1 MPTPRRNGSDA
12 NGPRVPVYIL
22 AGGRSRRFGSDKA
35 RAAIE
40 GLPLILH
47 VAESLADVAD
57 GVTVVAREAGAYAD
71 LGLRTI
77 GDVVRDKGPLGGLL
91 TAIDD
96 RGHDGWVFIT
106 ACDWVGIQGSWVCR
120 LLSERREGDAVL
132 FESGRDQPLF
142 GLYHTSARAAVAK
155 QIGLGQLK
163 MLHLL
168 DEIDIVKVPAP
179 DGFDRAVNLNQPTD
193 RSEP

>member
-12 NGPRVPVYIL
+12 NEPRVPVYIL

-35 RAAIE
+35 RAEIE
-40 GLPLILH
+40 GLPLILY

-57 GVTVVAREAGAYAD
+57 SVTVVAREASVYAD

-77 GDVVRDKGPLGGLL
+77 GDVVRNKGPLGGLL

-96 RGHDGWVFIT
+96 RGHDGWVFVT
-106 ACDWVGIQGSWVCR
+106 ACDWVGIQGCWVRR
-120 LLSERREGDAVL
+120 LLSERRAGRVVL
-132 FESGRDQPLF
+132 FESPRDQPLF
-142 GLYHTSARAAVAK
+142 GLYHTSVRAAVAK
-155 QIGLGQLK
+155 QIELGRLK

-168 DEIDIVKVPAP
+168 EEIDIVRVPAP
-179 DGFDRAVNLNQPTD
+179 DGWNRAVNLNQPMD

>member
-1 MPTPRRNGSDA
+1 MPTPRRNGSDTRK
-12 NGPRVPVYIL
+12 PRVPVYIL

-35 RAAIE
+35 RSEIE

-47 VAESLADVAD
+47 VKKSLAQVAD
-57 GVTVVAREAGAYAD
+57 GVTVVAREAGVYAD

-77 GDVVRDKGPLGGLL
+77 GDVIRDKGPLGGLL

-106 ACDWVGIQGSWVCR
+106 ACDWVGIQSSWVRR
-120 LLSERREGDAVL
+120 LLSERRTANAVL
-132 FESGRDQPLF
+132 FESERDQPLF
-142 GLYHTSARAAVAK
+142 GLYHTSVRAAVDR
-155 QIGLGQLK
+155 QIALGRLK

-168 DEIDIVKVPAP
+168 EEIDIVRVPAP
-179 DGFDRAVNLNQPTD
+179 DGWSRAINLNRPGD